1 MIHASVRVWRVA
13 VGGIGSIID
22 ILTHI
27 HISIH
32 LICTIFQEDSF
43 TGKGAIAFRNAINE
57 VQYGIDLVQDIGTK
71 AMNFAENVTAAA
83 EDVEDQ
89 FQPDDSQEPICGLD
103 SELSTRI
110 RSLYNELTANVDQL
124 KATLDENVGSI
135 SKDVQN
141 VLNALEEVENYLVWS
156 DVFFN
161 VLIAITVVIITLIV
175 LMMAGV
181 LFAWKGISN
190 SLTKCIQY
198 ALIWPLFTFSL
209 ILSWIF
215 ATLFLA
221 AGLAGSDFC
230 VDPDQYVEKFL
241 YAHEE
246 MFDGMLFGFLVYYVT
261 VSRLD
266 LPFMNNSWQNR
277 PNLLTYRFEPV
288 HRAVKLLL
296 QV

>member
-1 MIHASVRVWRVA
+1 MAGSSRGERWGYFPLLLIFLHTFISLSTYMHYIP
-13 VGGIGSIID
+13 GG
-22 ILTHI
+22 L
-27 HISIH
+27 
-32 LICTIFQEDSF
+32 FY
-43 TGKGAIAFRNAINE
+43 GKGAIAFRNAINE

-71 AMNFAENVTAAA
+71 AMNLAENVTAAA

-89 FQPDDSQEPICGLD
+89 VQPDDSEEPICGLD
-103 SELSTRI
+103 SELSTTI
-110 RSLYNELTANVDQL
+110 RSLYNELTANIDQL

-175 LMMAGV
+175 LMMTGV

-190 SLTKCIQY
+190 ALTKCIQY
-198 ALIWPLFTFSL
+198 ALIWPLFIFSL

-266 LPFMNNSWQNR
+266 SPFMNNSWQNR

-288 HRAVKLLL
+288 HRAVKLLH

>member
-1 MIHASVRVWRVA
+1 MHYIP
-13 VGGIGSIID
+13 GG
-22 ILTHI
+22 L
-27 HISIH
+27 
-32 LICTIFQEDSF
+32 FY
-43 TGKGAIAFRNAINE
+43 GKGAIAFRNAINE
-57 VQYGIDLVQDIGTK
+57 VQYGIDMVQDIGTK

-161 VLIAITVVIITLIV
+161 VLVAITVVIITLIV
-175 LMMAGV
+175 LMMTGV

-190 SLTKCIQY
+190 AFTKCIQY

-266 LPFMNNSWQNR
+266 LHFMNNSWQNR
-277 PNLLTYRFEPV
+277 PTLLTYRFEPV
-288 HRAVKLLL
+288 HRAVKLLH